1 MSSTQINVSR
11 IDRSNQCEWCALI
24 CLPVKTQLELKR
36 RAPIKNKAP
45 NSSMRLVCPDAE
57 AAVGDAGLK
66 LGSPVL
72 SRNRLQLHSFCNLIK
87 FN

>member
-1 MSSTQINVSR
+1 
-11 IDRSNQCEWCALI
+11 
-24 CLPVKTQLELKR
+24 
-36 RAPIKNKAP
+36 
-45 NSSMRLVCPDAE
+45 MRLVCPDAE